1 MFRFFLP
8 PLDCFLIWQV
18 LNNPAVKRKFSSGRE
33 DLYIRKIEIC
43 LLPRRYINNFAPV
56 SMNSSSNTRL
66 ENLKKYLS
74 DDPKDSFLRYALAIE
89 LINQNEQEE
98 AGRLLHELIEDDPD
112 YLATYYQYGKLLEQI
127 DNYQEAIEIYKVGL
141 KIAEKQNNARTFKE
155 LKQAIESLNDNKDEI
170 E

>member
-1 MFRFFLP
+1 
-8 PLDCFLIWQV
+8 
-18 LNNPAVKRKFSSGRE
+18 
-33 DLYIRKIEIC
+33 
-43 LLPRRYINNFAPV
+43 
-56 SMNSSSNTRL
+56 MNSSSNTRL